1 MERYPLS
8 PIQQGI
14 YVQSRMDEGGLS
26 YHMPGAFR
34 LREDVDTGR
43 LEGAFRQLIAE
54 DPLFRT
60 EFVQEQEGIFCAC
73 QRTGGIFTADT
84 EGHRSV

>member
-14 YVQSRMDEGGLS
+14 YVQSRMDEGKLS
-26 YHMPGAFR
+26 YHDAGAFR

-43 LEGAFRQLIAE
+43 SEGAFRQLIVE

-60 EFVQEQEGIFCAC
+60 EFCTGKGRDFCAVENRWNFHC
-73 QRTGGIFTADT
+73 RY
-84 EGHRSV
+84 